1 MGDEAETA
9 KKEEIET
16 VRGLFIEDIMRITA
30 NFEQNLEEEEIVAGL
45 RILNR
50 DLLEIAERAKDEAE
64 NIRKKQID
72 ISLLRF

>member
-30 NFEQNLEEEEIVAGL
+30 NFEQNLEEEIVAGL

-50 DLLEIAERAKDEAE
+50 DLLEIAERAKDEAK